1 MTTSGYTHR
10 YFQKIHIFLLT
21 SRFQGV
27 IIHLALRYRECQI
40 GILKEVIII
49 MKKKQFK
56 TESQKLLDMMINS
69 IYTHKEIFLR
79 ELISNASDA
88 IDKLYFRSLTDT
100 SVSINRGDYAIW
112 LSADKDARTL
122 TISDNGCGMSTEEL
136 EKNLGTIA
144 KSGSFDFKRDNDQ
157 GENVD
162 IIGQFGVGFYSAFMV
177 ADKITVCSKQY
188 GAESASVWESTG
200 VDGYTVKECDKD
212 SFGTEITLHI
222 KEDGEDEKY
231 SEFLE
236 EYRLR
241 GLIKKYSDYIR
252 YPIKMSVT
260 RNEKKEGTE
269 DEHEE
274 VTKTEVLNSMVP
286 LWKKPQSEVSDEE
299 YRRFYSD
306 KFYDF
311 EAPAKVITQKSE
323 GTATYTALMFIPA
336 HAPYNYYTK
345 DYEKGLELYSSGVM
359 IMEKCADLLP
369 DYFSFVKG
377 LVDSSDLSLNIS
389 REMLQHD
396 RQLKV
401 MAKAI
406 EKKIKSELE
415 KMMSADRSKYEKFFD
430 AFGIQLKF
438 GLYSDFGS
446 HKDVLKDLVL
456 FRSSKEKK
464 YVSLKEYVSSM
475 SEGQKAIYYAPGESI
490 ERIEILPQVE
500 AVKEK
505 GYEVLYLTDDV
516 DEFALKVLANYEG
529 KEFKNVTAETL
540 DISTDEEKEAIK
552 KENESS
558 EELLNYMKDAIG
570 KVSAVRFTNTLKK
583 HPVCL
588 SSEGELSVEMEKVLK
603 RMPGAEDDAPKA
615 NVVLEIN
622 STHPVAEKI
631 RALYESDK
639 EKVAKYAKILYSEA
653 CLIGGVA
660 IEDPLELTEL
670 ISELMV

>member
-1 MTTSGYTHR
+1 MEEY
-10 YFQKIHIFLLT
+10 Y
-21 SRFQGV
+21 
-27 IIHLALRYRECQI
+27 
-40 GILKEVIII
+40 I
-49 MKKKQFK
+49 MEKKQFK
-56 TESQKLLDMMINS
+56 TESKKLLDMMINS

-100 SVSINRGDYAIW
+100 SVSLSRDDYAIW
-112 LSADKDARTL
+112 IAKDKDARTI
-122 TISDNGCGMSTEEL
+122 TISDNGCGMDAEEL

-144 KSGSFDFKRDNDQ
+144 KSGSYDFKRENDQ
-157 GENVD
+157 GDNVD
-162 IIGQFGVGFYSAFMV
+162 IIGQFGVGFYSAFMI
-177 ADKITVCSKQY
+177 ADKITVRSKKY
-188 GAESASVWESTG
+188 GCAEAFKWESEG
-200 VDGYTVKECDKD
+200 ASGYTVEECDKE
-212 SFGTEITLHI
+212 SFGTEIVLHV

-236 EYRLR
+236 EYKLR
-241 GLIKKYSDYIR
+241 ELIKKYSDYIR
-252 YPIKMSVT
+252 YPIKMEVT
-260 RNEKKEGTE
+260 RREKKEGTE
-269 DEHEE
+269 NEYED
-274 VTKTEVLNSMVP
+274 VTKTETLNSMVP
-286 LWKKPQSEVSDEE
+286 IWKRSQSEVSDEE
-299 YRRFYSD
+299 YKSFYAD

-311 EAPAKVITQKSE
+311 EAPARVITQKSE
-323 GTATYTALMFIPA
+323 GTATYTALMFIPS
-336 HAPYNYYTK
+336 HAPYNYYSK

-359 IMEKCADLLP
+359 IMERCADLLP

-415 KMMSADRSKYEKFFD
+415 KMQSADRAKYEKFFD
-430 AFGIQLKF
+430 AFGVQLKF
-438 GLYSDFGS
+438 GLYTDFGM
-446 HKDVLKDLVL
+446 HKDVLQDLVM
-456 FRSSKEKK
+456 FKSSKEKK
-464 YVSLKEYVSSM
+464 YVTLKEYVSSM
-475 SEGQKAIYYAPGESI
+475 SEDQKYIYYAAGESV
-490 ERIEILPQVE
+490 ERIEMLPQVD

-516 DEFALKVLANYEG
+516 DEFALKVLARYDD
-529 KEFKNVTAETL
+529 KEFKSVTAEAL
-540 DISTDEEKEAIK
+540 DISTDEEKEQIK
-552 KENESS
+552 KANESA
-558 EELLNYMKDAIG
+558 EAMLNFMKESVG
-570 KVSAVRFTNTLKK
+570 KVSSVRFTNTLKK

-603 RMPGAEDDAPKA
+603 RMPGAEEGAPTA

-622 STHPVAEKI
+622 AQHPVAEKLK
-631 RALYESDK
+631 ALYESDK
-639 EKVAKYAKILYSEA
+639 DKLAKYAKILYSEA

-660 IEDPLELTEL
+660 IENPVELTEL